1 MRSKWKDWDYLNIW
15 IFGTVAVFDLVPAIA
30 FICAGEYAMGS
41 WILAVSLY
49 AGIAA
54 WLSYRIWDDRFV
66 ERFMEKY
73 TVARLPCGAS
83 IELVEVGTL
92 YDPSVPGR
100 YKKAESPA
108 TVLKVVGC
116 RDVAYHGRHGCP
128 RLRALSDFFVA
139 ERNASPVAGSDAGGV
154 DEHGIPPV
162 IYGFNGGERH
172 CLPLNGIDFC
182 FYPDAYTVPSPVPD
196 SVEHGKKEAADAKDE
211 ASPVER

>member
-1 MRSKWKDWDYLNIW
+1 MRSKWKDLDYLNIW
-15 IFGTVAVFDLVPAIA
+15 IFGTVAVAD
-30 FICAGEYAMGS
+30 FIPGIMCIVEGEYTKAF
-41 WILAVSLY
+41 WIIAVCLY
-49 AGIAA
+49 AGVAA
-54 WLSYRIWDDRFV
+54 WLSYRIWDRRFV

-92 YDPSVPGR
+92 YDPSVPGH

-116 RDVAYHGRHGCP
+116 RDVAYHGRNGCP

-139 ERNASPVAGSDAGGV
+139 ERNASLAAGSDAGGV
-154 DEHGIPPV
+154 DENGIPPV

-182 FYPDAYTVPSPVPD
+182 FYPDAYSLPSPAPD
-196 SVEHGKKEAADAKDE
+196 RVGDAEAE
-211 ASPVER
+211 ARNSKAEGDPVKC

>member
-1 MRSKWKDWDYLNIW
+1 MRSKWKDWDYVNSW
-15 IFGTVAVFDLVPAIA
+15 IFGTA
-30 FICAGEYAMGS
+30 
-41 WILAVSLY
+41 AVSGFFPVIRCIVEGKYTEAVWIIAVCLC
-49 AGIAA
+49 AGIAS

-83 IELVEVGTL
+83 IELVKVGTL
-92 YDPSVPGR
+92 YDPSVPGH

-139 ERNASPVAGSDAGGV
+139 ERNASPAAGSDAGGV
-154 DEHGIPPV
+154 DENGIPPV
-162 IYGFNGGERH
+162 IYCFNAGEHH
-172 CLPLNGIDFC
+172 CLPLNRIDFC
-182 FYPDAYTVPSPVPD
+182 FYPDAYTVPTPVPD
-196 SVEHGKKEAADAKDE
+196 RVEHGKKEARNSQAEGD
-211 ASPVER
+211 PVER